1 METPFCTIAPQ
12 YPGEVGKPGKSSTW
26 VLDGDGIKADVD
38 LDFVN
43 NRGWQGRIASLAS
56 LVTCTRSISG
66 TGHVYDYADD
76 VNGVWY
82 PFLANVPRI
91 TNKGLLVEEQRT
103 NSLRTANPYETASP
117 LTYGA
122 AATDDV
128 ELLTNWNFASD
139 LSTGWTVTNA
149 GGSSFARVGTNN
161 VTLTYDGTNATYLD
175 QSFPTVVGQR
185 YTVRV
190 AYASITSL
198 SPRLDVGTSQGGT
211 QFFSATSLSTGPA
224 YRTFIAT
231 TTTTWIRLKAATSS
245 GSAQLYSVSVKSGG
259 YPSIG
264 TTATWS
270 VVDGDVDDNEIYLR
284 VTGVGVASNG
294 LPYIRVK
301 IAGTSGAGSGSISFR
316 FETSAQIAANNST
329 LAVWSGGVMTKL
341 VNGSTSGFS
350 SITYQINPTNG
361 SSTLSGGQYSGSL
374 TIGSAFVTHTGSTN
388 FTNASTTNVYSA
400 VAYTWSG
407 SQTLDLEMDIICLNL
422 ELGPFMTS
430 PILTT
435 TSAVTRN
442 ADAVQMT
449 LPTIGSEYSMYT
461 NAISPPAWATGT
473 SANFYGSLNNGSFN
487 NRFTI
492 GYYASDTVF
501 RASSTS
507 TGGGS
512 SSGNVSLATPS
523 LSSEFK
529 AALSLSLNNLMAAE
543 NGVAGSPDTVVDLP
557 VGFTR
562 FDIGSSAGS
571 FFINNYIKRIALW
584 NTKQISQSELNRLT
598 A

>member
-1 METPFCTIAPQ
+1 MPLYGAR
-12 YPGEVGKPGKSSTW
+12 KSLLSGSRTRW
-26 VLDGDGIKADVD
+26 VLKGDGVRADVD
-38 LDFVN
+38 LDFAN
-43 NRGWQGRIASLAS
+43 NRGWQGRIAPPAS
-56 LVTCTRSISG
+56 LVTCSRSISG
-66 TGHVYDYADD
+66 AGHTYDYAADA
-76 VNGVWY
+76 NGNWQN
-82 PFLANVPRI
+82 FLANVPRI
-91 TNKGLLVEEQRT
+91 TSKGLLIEEQRT
-103 NSLRTANPYETASP
+103 NSLRTSNPYETASP

-190 AYASITSL
+190 AYESVTSL
-198 SPRLDVGTSQGGT
+198 SPRMDVGTSQGGT
-211 QFFSATSLSTGPA
+211 QFFSATSLNTGPA

-231 TTTTWIRLKAATSS
+231 TTTTWIRLRATTSS

-270 VVDGDVDDNEIYLR
+270 IVDGDVDDNEIYLR

-301 IAGTSGAGSGSISFR
+301 ITGTSGAGSGSISFR
-316 FETSAQIAANNST
+316 FETSAQITANNST

-361 SSTLSGGQYSGSL
+361 SSTLIGGQYSGSL

-400 VAYTWSG
+400 VAYIWSG

-435 TSAVTRN
+435 TAAVTRN
-442 ADAVQMT
+442 ADAVTLTTPPVIGGGHSAYAEINVPQVNGAVAWRVFDGDPGNANSSQIRCNAASSMSGIMDT
-449 LPTIGSEYSMYT
+449 DGSVTGGAITATTKSKYAARYLVNNLGFSDNGNARVADTSATQVLPTRWTLG
-461 NAISPPAWATGT
+461 A
-473 SANFYGSLNNGSFN
+473 SAVTASREMNGYMP
-487 NRFTI
+487 RF
-492 GYYASDTVF
+492 
-501 RASSTS
+501 
-507 TGGGS
+507 
-512 SSGNVSLATPS
+512 
-523 LSSEFK
+523 
-529 AALSLSLNNLMAAE
+529 
-543 NGVAGSPDTVVDLP
+543 
-557 VGFTR
+557 
-562 FDIGSSAGS
+562 
-571 FFINNYIKRIALW
+571 ALW
-584 NTKQISQSELNRLT
+584 SSRSISDAELQRLT
-598 A
+598 T